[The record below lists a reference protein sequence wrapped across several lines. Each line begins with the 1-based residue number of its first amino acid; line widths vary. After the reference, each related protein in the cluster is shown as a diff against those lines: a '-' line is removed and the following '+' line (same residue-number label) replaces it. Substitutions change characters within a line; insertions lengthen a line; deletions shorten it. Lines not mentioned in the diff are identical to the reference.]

1 MTIPAFYLGLQP
13 GYRHLPPIEL
23 YTLLAQVGE
32 HPAGSTVSRQTLEKH
47 GFLPPGKRVRGKTS
61 TTCYRDVNSL
71 AASQA
76 I

>member
-1 MTIPAFYLGLQP
+1 MTIPAFYAGLQP

-47 GFLPPGKRVRGKTS
+47 GFLLQPRRARGKA
-61 TTCYRDVNSL
+61 RRL
-71 AASQA
+71 AGQA
-76 I
+76 A